1 MRTAA
6 REAASHIALTDC
18 SKVAGREEKRV
29 RSSENMYMCIEG
41 KRERRYIYFKNVLYM
56 VQKNTEAKF

>member
-1 MRTAA
+1 MCVCVCVCVE
-6 REAASHIALTDC
+6 REREWQ
-18 SKVAGREEKRV
+18 GREEKRV